1 VNYGNDILGSQHLE
15 VGALGNNQFVKMDQS
30 VRSYHQTLQTKTDV
44 EIDNLHA
51 LNMDSL
57 DELTRKLKQSMTIL
71 DVTEEESPMLN

>member
-1 VNYGNDILGSQHLE
+1 
-15 VGALGNNQFVKMDQS
+15 MDQS

-57 DELTRKLKQSMTIL
+57 DELTRKLKQSMTVL
-71 DVTEEESPMLN
+71 SVTEEESPAMNEPIDMTEQSPP

>member
-1 VNYGNDILGSQHLE
+1 
-15 VGALGNNQFVKMDQS
+15 MDQS